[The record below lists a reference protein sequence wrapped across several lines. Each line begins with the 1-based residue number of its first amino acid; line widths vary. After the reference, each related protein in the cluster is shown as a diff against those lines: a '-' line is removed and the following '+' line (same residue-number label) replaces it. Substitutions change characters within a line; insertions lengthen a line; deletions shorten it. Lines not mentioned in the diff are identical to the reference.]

1 MLVGQK
7 SSTRLKKF
15 GQSSIGPVIGS
26 KQDRN
31 SGGKFMPAKDGN
43 ASLSS
48 PQKFISEKD
57 ISFGFIL
64 KTQSENAPKGIVTEN
79 GLNKQN
85 NGTNSTWASLFRT
98 SSKGS
103 LPSTLLKAIGDKVV
117 VVPPKETSQN
127 SEVDSIAWTLAFRRK
142 TYDAQKMVSR
152 SGVGGCCYL
161 VGKSITLDLATKEHC
176 RLSYAHVCVELDV
189 DSHMP
194 TEIAVNLKGVDFI
207 VSGESKVLQEEV
219 VSKIIPGK
227 RDELDSETC
236 GEVLESF
243 KQFEEC

>member
-1 MLVGQK
+1 MFVGQK
-7 SSTRLKKF
+7 SPTRLKKF

-26 KQDRN
+26 EQDRN

-48 PQKFISEKD
+48 PQKFISKKD

-117 VVPPKETSQN
+117 VVPPKEVIAQGIWVWEN
-127 SEVDSIAWTLAFRRK
+127 SLIGQLIYA
-142 TYDAQKMVSR
+142 KMPYTVIYR
-152 SGVGGCCYL
+152 IIEKIW
-161 VGKSITLDLATKEHC
+161 GKNEMPLITIL
-176 RLSYAHVCVELDV
+176 
-189 DSHMP
+189 
-194 TEIAVNLKGVDFI
+194 
-207 VSGESKVLQEEV
+207 
-219 VSKIIPGK
+219 
-227 RDELDSETC
+227 
-236 GEVLESF
+236 
-243 KQFEEC
+243 